1 MNEAQIV
8 AGIKAKFPHQ
18 PTSDQEEAL
27 HLLAQFLIS
36 PHQQSLFLL
45 RGYAGTGKSSLIAAL
60 VKMMTELRQPTVLLA
75 PTGRAAKQLAL
86 YAEHPAFTIHKRIY
100 RQKTMD
106 GPSGSFSLNYNT
118 LKHGLF
124 LVDEASMIA
133 NDSMGV
139 SNFGTGRLLDDL
151 FQFVYSCEGCRILLM
166 GDSAQLPPVGQE
178 LSPALLPDHLRAM
191 GVELFEIELTQ
202 VVRQAQDSGILWNAT
217 QLRRCISDSLTDA
230 LPRIRLTGFP
240 DVVRLPGDELI
251 EVLGES
257 YSQVGADE
265 TIVITRSNK
274 RAALYNKGIRA
285 TIFDFEEELDG
296 GDRLMIAKN
305 NYFWTEN
312 IPELEFL
319 ANGDQAVVKRVR
331 KTRELYS
338 FRFADVVLS
347 FPDYEDLEIEVT
359 LLLNTLQSESPS
371 LTREES
377 ELFFKEVYLDYQELA
392 TKPERMKALRKDTYF
407 NALQAKYGYA
417 VTCHKAQGGQW
428 KRVFL
433 DQSYIPP
440 EQLTPDYFRWL
451 YTAFTRA
458 TERLYL
464 VNYPET
470 QID

>member
-18 PTSDQEEAL
+18 PTSDQEKAL
-27 HLLAQFLIS
+27 HLLAQFLVS

-60 VKMMTELRQPTVLLA
+60 VKMMSELRQPTVLLA

-106 GPSGSFSLNYNT
+106 GLSGSFSLNYNT

-133 NDSMGV
+133 NDSMAV

-166 GDSAQLPPVGQE
+166 GDTAQLPPVGQE
-178 LSPALLPDHLRAM
+178 LSPALMPDQLRAM
-191 GVELFEIELTQ
+191 GVELFEFELTQ

-230 LPRIRLTGFP
+230 LPRVRLTGFP

-251 EVLGES
+251 ETLGES
-257 YSQVGADE
+257 YNQIGADE

-274 RAALYNKGIRA
+274 RAALYNKGIRS

-305 NYFWTEN
+305 NYYWTEN

-319 ANGDQAVVKRVR
+319 ANGDQAVVRRVR
-331 KTRELYS
+331 KTRELYG

-377 ELFFKEVYLDYQELA
+377 ELFFKEIYIDYKDLA
-392 TKPERMKALRKDTYF
+392 TKPERMKALRKDAYF

-433 DQSYIPP
+433 DQSYISP

>member
-106 GPSGSFSLNYNT
+106 GLSGTFSLNYNT

-178 LSPALLPDHLRAM
+178 LSPALLPEHHRAM

-202 VVRQAQDSGILWNAT
+202 VVRQAHDSGILWNAT
-217 QLRRCISDSLTDA
+217 QLRRCISDSLTEA
-230 LPRIRLTGFP
+230 LPRVRLTGFP

-305 NYFWTEN
+305 NYFWTES

-331 KTRELYS
+331 KTRGLYN

-377 ELFFKEVYLDYQELA
+377 ELFFKEIYLDYQELP
-392 TKPERMKALRKDTYF
+392 TKPERMKALKKDTYF

-464 VNYPET
+464 VNYPEI

>member
-8 AGIKAKFPHQ
+8 AGIKEKFPHH
-18 PTSDQEEAL
+18 PTSDQEKAL
-27 HLLAQFLIS
+27 QLLAHFLLS
-36 PHQQSLFLL
+36 TSQQSLFLL

-60 VKMMTELRQPTVLLA
+60 VKMMTELKQPTVLLA

-86 YAEHPAFTIHKRIY
+86 YAQHPAFTIHKRIY

-106 GPSGSFSLNYNT
+106 GLSGSFSLNYNS

-124 LVDEASMIA
+124 LIDEASMIA

-151 FQFVYSCEGCRILLM
+151 FQFVYSSEGCRILLM
-166 GDSAQLPPVGQE
+166 GDTAQLPPVGQE
-178 LSPALLPDHLRAM
+178 LSPALMPDHLRAM

-202 VVRQAQDSGILWNAT
+202 VVRQAENSGILWNAT

-230 LPRIRLTGFP
+230 LPRVRLTGFP

-251 EVLGES
+251 EALGES
-257 YSQVGADE
+257 YNQVGADE

-305 NYFWTEN
+305 NYYWTED

-319 ANGDQAVVKRVR
+319 ANGDQAVVRRVR
-331 KTRELYS
+331 KTRGLYG

-347 FPDYEDLEIEVT
+347 FPDYEDIEIEVT

-377 ELFFKEVYLDYQELA
+377 ELFFKEIYTDYQELA
-392 TKPERMKALRKDTYF
+392 TKKERMNALKKDTYF

-440 EQLTPDYFRWL
+440 EQLTADYFRWL

-458 TERLYL
+458 TEKLYL